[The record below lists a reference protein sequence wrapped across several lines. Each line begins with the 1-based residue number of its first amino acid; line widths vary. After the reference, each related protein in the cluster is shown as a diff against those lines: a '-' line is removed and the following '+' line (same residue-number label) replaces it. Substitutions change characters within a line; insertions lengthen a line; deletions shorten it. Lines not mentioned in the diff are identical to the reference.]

1 MQAESAFT
9 EITSK
14 SCGKK
19 LLQSVIAHP
28 VLISDYLVPKLQETM
43 QVFFFRYVISL
54 RTSELFKKFQT
65 ALLLNFHRC

>member
-28 VLISDYLVPKLQETM
+28 VLISDYLVAKLQETM
-43 QVFFFRYVISL
+43 QVFFFDMSL
-54 RTSELFKKFQT
+54 
-65 ALLLNFHRC
+65 A

>member
-1 MQAESAFT
+1 MQVESAFT

-43 QVFFFRYVISL
+43 QVFIFDMSL
-54 RTSELFKKFQT
+54 
-65 ALLLNFHRC
+65 A

>member
-1 MQAESAFT
+1 MLIFAFTIFSCILMQAESAFT

-14 SCGKK
+14 SCDKK

-43 QVFFFRYVISL
+43 QVFFSDLSL
-54 RTSELFKKFQT
+54 
-65 ALLLNFHRC
+65 A